1 MASIVYRL
9 PTKVPIVSK
18 LNSTSKKKMFEFA
31 NITTNILKPKKQNLF
46 ARIRYKFKS
55 RKFFFLW
62 KIYLKKQKSQQI
74 DFLKRVEQRNLR
86 KGFNAF
92 LYRYQQ
98 WQLLKRVVTRP
109 DKKQAWGIWMDF
121 VLSKQEGDKYQLEI
135 ASRFWKKRNLRS
147 LFVQW

>member
-74 DFLKRVEQRNLR
+74 DFLKRFEQRNLR

-109 DKKQAWGIWMDF
+109 DKKQAWGIWMPTI
-121 VLSKQEGDKYQLEI
+121 LL
-135 ASRFWKKRNLRS
+135 
-147 LFVQW
+147 